1 LLPISVST
9 PLTGLGSEQIVLSA
23 QKTLSPMKG
32 QKMGQFW
39 LSRHLQAFS
48 TAFQGKDGEADMDN
62 RLKWVVG
69 INILLKF

>member
-1 LLPISVST
+1 
-9 PLTGLGSEQIVLSA
+9 
-23 QKTLSPMKG
+23 
-32 QKMGQFW
+32 MGQFW

-48 TAFQGKDGEADMDN
+48 TAFPGKDGEADMDN

>member
-1 LLPISVST
+1 MLPISVST

-39 LSRHLQAFS
+39 LSGHLQAFS
-48 TAFQGKDGEADMDN
+48 TAFPGKDGEADMDN